1 MFSLFCFYDAKKISD
16 KREKKDKDVSPED
29 PISKESNRMYVD
41 GKWVPDPSFK
51 VDKEVPPQDSSD
63 KIMQIEKLGE
73 LKDKGLLT
81 EEEFQ
86 KEKDKIL

>member
-1 MFSLFCFYDAKKISD
+1 MCTISIYYC
-16 KREKKDKDVSPED
+16 KNIYNLPAIREEGTRATPGVST
-29 PISKESNRMYVD
+29 
-41 GKWVPDPSFK
+41 VPS
-51 VDKEVPPQDSSD
+51 QDSSD